1 MDIEFEIIVLKW
13 FFGKPLSHMQVI
25 PNNSVLSYI
34 SFIDKEE
41 IDPIGADGPLY
52 PRLDVSRILLRCN
65 FLLELVEDTWA

>member
-1 MDIEFEIIVLKW
+1 
-13 FFGKPLSHMQVI
+13 MQVI